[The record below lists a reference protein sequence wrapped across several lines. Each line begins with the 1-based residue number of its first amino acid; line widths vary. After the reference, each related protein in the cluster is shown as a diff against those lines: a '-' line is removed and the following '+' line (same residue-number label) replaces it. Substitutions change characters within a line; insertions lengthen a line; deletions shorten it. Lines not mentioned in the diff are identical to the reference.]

1 LFFGYGRALPEQI
14 RAWFPCSEDLRRPFF
29 SLGSGSESFFC
40 TKSPF
45 TSIFSAGVR
54 QLADSLTIFYGENF
68 IFNVVGISST
78 MIHSECQKYILRS
91 SHQQKPFFESFATS
105 TTACLILMAALL
117 PVALHAQTLPQVVN
131 QALQTYPA
139 VLSASAKTAA
149 ARSDITRA
157 RSAHHPQI
165 GVSATANAAST
176 LPAGTQRTAVTPTA
190 RLNLWS
196 GGKIEAEAQRAEAL
210 TLASEYQQ
218 ANTLDEVAQ
227 LAAEAYIN
235 WDKTADL
242 YSLAVRNVN
251 AHRETLNDIQK
262 IAEADTGRRV
272 DFEQALVRMENATLA
287 LQQRKSDFA
296 QAMQRLR
303 RFWKDEMDARPVNLD
318 AAMSDFGV
326 LGRMPTSLS
335 RAMDLVSEDL
345 PPIAQ
350 ARAQLQAAQ
359 ASVRQAKG
367 QYWPTVDLTL
377 SRQNNALTGKQESLA
392 QLQVNAPFYNGGGT
406 SALVESAVNQVKS
419 AEFALE
425 EARLL
430 AREKA
435 ALAWQE
441 WASAKA
447 RSDTGNAQ
455 TLVGDKLVDAY
466 RQQFRV
472 ARRSLLDLLNI
483 QADTFGY
490 RSAARAAFHDERL
503 ARVRLLAATGELA
516 KRFTAE
522 PGLVNAPAQ

>member
-1 LFFGYGRALPEQI
+1 
-14 RAWFPCSEDLRRPFF
+14 
-29 SLGSGSESFFC
+29 
-40 TKSPF
+40 
-45 TSIFSAGVR
+45 
-54 QLADSLTIFYGENF
+54 
-68 IFNVVGISST
+68 

-91 SHQQKPFFESFATS
+91 PMQGRPFFGFFVTS
-105 TTACLILMAALL
+105 TTTLFVLACTFVPASLQ
-117 PVALHAQTLPQVVN
+117 AQTLPQVVN
-131 QALQTYPA
+131 QALQNYPA
-139 VLSASAKTAA
+139 VLSASARTAA
-149 ARSDITRA
+149 ARSDIARA
-157 RSAHHPQI
+157 RSAHQPQL
-165 GVSATANAAST
+165 GLNATASAYSS
-176 LPAGTQRTAVTPTA
+176 GTSPLERTAISPTA

-196 GGKIEAEAQRAEAL
+196 GGRIEAEAQRAEAL
-210 TLASEYQQ
+210 TLAAEHLE

-227 LAAEAYIN
+227 LAAEAYLN
-235 WDKTADL
+235 WAKTADL

-262 IAEADTGRRV
+262 IAQADTGRRV
-272 DFEQALVRMENATLA
+272 DYEQAVVRMENATLA

-296 QAMQRLR
+296 QAIQRVR
-303 RFWKDEMDARPVNLD
+303 RFWNGDMDARPMNLD
-318 AAMSDFGV
+318 EAVSDSGV
-326 LGRMPTSLS
+326 LGRIPASLTQ
-335 RAMDLVSEDL
+335 AMDLVSEDL

-359 ASVRQAKG
+359 AGVRQAKG
-367 QYWPTVDLTL
+367 QYWPTIDLAI
-377 SRQNNALTGKQESLA
+377 SRQLNTTTGKQDALT
-392 QLQVNAPFYNGGGT
+392 QLQVNAPFYNGGGA

-441 WASAKA
+441 WASAKSRA
-447 RSDTGNAQ
+447 ETGSAQ
-455 TLVGDKLVDAY
+455 SLVGDKLVDAY

-483 QADTFGY
+483 QADTFNY

-516 KRFTAE
+516 KRFSAE
-522 PGLVNAPAQ
+522 PGLVLPLSR